1 MSDDNVARFLAKYEA
16 MAKKMEPDIPHL
28 HAHIFRRSR
37 AMHLYLAGVPLPLIS
52 EWLGHSQIETTQIY
66 ARASLDMKRD
76 AADALASKSGQVF
89 QDEDFRYDN
98 DELIR
103 KLYGLE

>member
-1 MSDDNVARFLAKYEA
+1 
-16 MAKKMEPDIPHL
+16 
-28 HAHIFRRSR
+28 
-37 AMHLYLAGVPLPLIS
+37 
-52 EWLGHSQIETTQIY
+52 
-66 ARASLDMKRD
+66 MKRD